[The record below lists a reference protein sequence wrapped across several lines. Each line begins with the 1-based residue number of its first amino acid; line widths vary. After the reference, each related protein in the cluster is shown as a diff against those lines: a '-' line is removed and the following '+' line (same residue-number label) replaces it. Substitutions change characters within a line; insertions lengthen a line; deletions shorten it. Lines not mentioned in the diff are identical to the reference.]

1 MELFLMKKTSLCAV
15 VLLALSAQA
24 MAGSTSLDVTF
35 TATLRET
42 TCDMAI
48 EGGTGDGQK
57 NTIPI
62 GAAGKTSLADIS
74 SGADTASTTFKL
86 KIIECPS
93 SLAGLKT
100 TIAGSQ
106 SANMVTAIANTASV
120 TPAANMGV
128 SIARVSAPTAPFT
141 INSTVDAERLVWTGG
156 EISGQEVPLIA
167 RLVETKAGEATTGS
181 FSAIATFNF
190 EYQ

>member
-1 MELFLMKKTSLCAV
+1 MKKTSLCAV

-48 EGGTGDGQK
+48 EGGTGNGQD
-57 NTIPI
+57 NIIPI
-62 GAAGKTSLADIS
+62 GAGGRTSLADVT

-86 KIIECPS
+86 KILECPD

-100 TIAGSQ
+100 TITGDQ
-106 SANMVTAIANTASV
+106 SADMVTAIANAASAA
-120 TPAANMGV
+120 PAANMGV
-128 SIARVSAPTAPFT
+128 SIARASASTAPFT
-141 INSTVDAERLVWTGG
+141 INSTADAERLVWTGG
-156 EISGQEVPLIA
+156 EIGGQEVSLIA
-167 RLVETKAGEATTGS
+167 RLVETKTGEATTGN
-181 FSAIATFNF
+181 FSARATFNF